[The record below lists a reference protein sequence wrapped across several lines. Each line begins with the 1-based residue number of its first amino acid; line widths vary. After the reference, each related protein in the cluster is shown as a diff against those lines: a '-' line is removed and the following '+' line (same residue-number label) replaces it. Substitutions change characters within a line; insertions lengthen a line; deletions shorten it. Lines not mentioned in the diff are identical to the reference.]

1 MYSMVF
7 PISVVR
13 LYNSPA
19 LPLYNSS
26 TFLPRLIVIRTTP
39 LLSLTSF
46 ISILSFMPKL
56 LKNILPT
63 FNIIIWVDL
72 DNFKAFL
79 NAFLVFL
86 IVIIALY
93 TLAAL
98 ILAYALAY

>member
-1 MYSMVF
+1 
-7 PISVVR
+7 
-13 LYNSPA
+13 
-19 LPLYNSS
+19 
-26 TFLPRLIVIRTTP
+26 
-39 LLSLTSF
+39 
-46 ISILSFMPKL
+46 
-56 LKNILPT
+56 
-63 FNIIIWVDL
+63 VDL